1 MFYRKQNGRY
11 KQRLSYSLDSR
22 TAEFLLL
29 FDHADNSEVCHNAD
43 NGLGLDSLEDIVIG
57 IHG

>member
-11 KQRLSYSLDSR
+11 KQRLYCSLDNRIS
-22 TAEFLLL
+22 EFLLL
-29 FDHADNSEVCHNAD
+29 FDRADNSEVYHNAD
-43 NGLGLDSLEDIVIG
+43 NGLGLDSLEDIETG